1 MTTESTD
8 NNLAILSDPAF
19 KTLMSKRSR
28 LRWGLTTFLSVAYLG
43 YGLAGVYL
51 PDVMAR
57 PFFGSSMPWVM
68 FIGYLLIALSI
79 VLSIGY
85 IHIVNSLILEHDSG
99 VEVTD

>member
-1 MTTESTD
+1 MTTEATD
-8 NNLAILSDPAF
+8 DHRAILNDPAF
-19 KTLMSKRSR
+19 KALMSKRSR

-43 YGLAGVYL
+43 YGLAGVYF

-57 PFFGSSMPWVM
+57 SFFGTSMPWVM
-68 FIGYLLIALSI
+68 FVGYLLIALSI

-85 IHIVNSLILEHDSG
+85 IHMVNSLILEHDSG